1 MEEIR
6 LPKLGQAM
14 EDGQVVEWLVDEG
27 ERVSAGDPVVVI
39 ETDKMTSEVT
49 AEEDGELLSIAVP
62 AGQTVSIGTVLGY
75 EGSDPSAVPASE
87 SGSSS
92 ETNTTGSSDNSPTV
106 RASPEAKRRAREA
119 GVSIESVGEA
129 LEVTQVRGDHVETFV
144 AESNGLSGSHSAP
157 AILGSPYARR
167 VAAEHDVSIQDV
179 GMELETDRVRAADVD
194 EYLATASPE
203 NGAESGTS
211 RERSVQ
217 QTVPIEGARRVMF
230 DRMSR
235 VNEEYAS
242 TTTVARV
249 DVTELLELR
258 DRLAEDWERME
269 ATAPSITA
277 FVVRAAAQT
286 LPEYGV
292 LNAEVV
298 DDSTVTL
305 YDSIN
310 IGVAVST
317 DGELL
322 VPTILDADSFSVKE
336 LTEEINDLAQRAE
349 DNALSYDELQN
360 GTFSVSNAGS
370 LGAFL
375 NTPQIN
381 PPQTGILGVCRVF
394 DQPAIEND
402 ELVERQLLHLT
413 LTYDHRVIEGATA
426 VGFLNDVQALLENPY
441 SLVS

>member
-1 MEEIR
+1 MNEIR

-14 EDGQVVEWLVDEG
+14 EEGLVVEWLVEEG
-27 ERVSAGDPVVVI
+27 DAVSAGDSVVLI

-49 AEEDGELLSIAVP
+49 ADEAGELLSIEVP

-75 EGSDPSAVPASE
+75 VGSDPSELPVSGTDSVSE
-87 SGSSS
+87 PGGSS
-92 ETNTTGSSDNSPTV
+92 GDQPTV
-106 RASPEAKRRAREA
+106 RASPDAKRRAREA
-119 GVSIESVGEA
+119 GVSVDSVGEA
-129 LEVTQVRGDHVETFV
+129 LGVTQVRGEHVESFV
-144 AESNGLSGSHSAP
+144 TENNGSSNAEATSV
-157 AILGSPYARR
+157 ILGSPYARR
-167 VAAEHDVSIQDV
+167 IAAEHDVSIQDV
-179 GMELETDRVRAADVD
+179 GVELETNRIRAADVEKYLGSVSPDPEED
-194 EYLATASPE
+194 EAT
-203 NGAESGTS
+203 SG
-211 RERSVQ
+211 ERSVQ
-217 QTVPIEGARRVMF
+217 QTIPIEGTRRVMF

-235 VNEEYAS
+235 VNDEYAS

-258 DRLAEDWERME
+258 DRLSREWERTT
-269 ATAPSITA
+269 AGAPSITA
-277 FVVRAAAQT
+277 FVVRAVAET

-292 LNAEVV
+292 LNAEVE
-298 DDSTVTL
+298 DDSSITV

-322 VPTILDADSFSVKE
+322 VPTIRDADLLSVRE
-336 LTEEINDLAQRAE
+336 LTTEINRLADRAKE
-349 DNALSYDELQN
+349 DALSYDELQD

-394 DQPAIEND
+394 DQPGIED
-402 ELVERQLLHLT
+402 GELVERQLMHLT

-426 VGFLNDVQALLENPY
+426 VGFLNDVQALLEHPY

>member
-14 EDGQVVEWLVDEG
+14 EEGLVVEWLVDEG
-27 ERVSAGDPVVVI
+27 ASVSAGDPVVLI

-49 AEEDGELLSIAVP
+49 ADEAGELLSIEVP

-75 EGSDPSAVPASE
+75 VGSDPSELPASGKDSVSE
-87 SGSSS
+87 PETEGSS
-92 ETNTTGSSDNSPTV
+92 GDQPTV
-106 RASPEAKRRAREA
+106 RASPDAKRRAREA
-119 GVSIESVGEA
+119 GVSIDSVGEE
-129 LEVTQVRGDHVETFV
+129 LGVTQVRGEHVETYV
-144 AESNGLSGSHSAP
+144 TENTGSSGVDGDSL
-157 AILGSPYARR
+157 ILGSPYAKQ
-167 VAAEHDVSIQDV
+167 VAADHEVSIADV
-179 GMELETDRVRAADVD
+179 GVELDTDRVRAADVR
-194 EYLATASPE
+194 EYHSSIAPGDGE
-203 NGAESGTS
+203 ESVSSGG
-211 RERSVQ
+211 RSVRR
-217 QTVPIEGARRVMF
+217 TIPIEGTRQVMF

-235 VNEEYAS
+235 VNDEYAS

-249 DVTELLELR
+249 DVTELLDVR
-258 DRLAEDWERME
+258 DRLTRDWERTE
-269 ATAPSITA
+269 NVAPSLTA
-277 FVVRAAAQT
+277 FVVRAVAET

-292 LNAEVV
+292 LNAEVE
-298 DDSTVTL
+298 DDSSITV

-322 VPTILDADSFSVKE
+322 VPVIQDADALSVRE
-336 LTEEINDLAQRAE
+336 LTEEINHLAKRAQE
-349 DNALSYDELQN
+349 DALSYDELQD

-394 DQPAIEND
+394 DQPGIED
-402 ELVERQLLHLT
+402 GELVERQLLHLT

-426 VGFLNDVQALLENPY
+426 VGFLNDVQALLEHPY
-441 SLVS
+441 SLFS